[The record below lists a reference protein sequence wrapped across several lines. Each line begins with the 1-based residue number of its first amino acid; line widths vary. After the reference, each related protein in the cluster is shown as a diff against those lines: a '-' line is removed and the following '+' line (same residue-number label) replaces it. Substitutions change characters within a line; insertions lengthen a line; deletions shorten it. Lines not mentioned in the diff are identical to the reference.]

1 MDVIQV
7 AFKISKEFTEKSR
20 IPDAKR
26 LFRAYSQSA
35 STLNLL
41 RAFSQGGF
49 ADLRQVHLWNLG
61 FIKDKTYFTLS
72 TNSLAFV
79 FAAEV

>member
-1 MDVIQV
+1 M
-7 AFKISKEFTEKSR
+7 SKELPSYLGDNINGMEFTEKAR

-41 RAFSQGGF
+41 EVSSQGGF

-61 FIKDKTYFTLS
+61 FIKIKLK
-72 TNSLAFV
+72 
-79 FAAEV
+79 AEI

>member
-1 MDVIQV
+1 M
-7 AFKISKEFTEKSR
+7 EFSEKAR

-35 STLNLL
+35 STLNLI

-61 FIKDKTYFTLS
+61 YIK
-72 TNSLAFV
+72 NSAQTKKFKHPTGWTFHNHEFV
-79 FAAEV
+79 GAKMVF